1 MSGNIVCVVCNKE
14 NPPGAT
20 RCQKCRSPL
29 RIFDTMKLSDQTA
42 LHTREI
48 GPYQGELPPRTL
60 ALRFLGTREPML
72 VRVKDEVILGRAMP
86 NSSEYLVDL
95 SAHRAGLLGVSR
107 QHAIITRQGRAYTL
121 EDLRSTNG
129 TWVNR
134 QRLVPGQPHTL
145 KSGDQVQLGELI
157 LFVAFAPRIAPAA
170 V

>member
-1 MSGNIVCVVCNKE
+1 MSSNTVCVVCNTE

-29 RIFDTMKLSDQTA
+29 RIFDTMKLWDQSA
-42 LHTREI
+42 LSTREI
-48 GPYQGELPPRTL
+48 SPYPGTLPPRTL
-60 ALRFLGTREPML
+60 ALRFLGKRDPLL
-72 VRVKDEVILGRAMP
+72 VRVDDEIILGRAMP
-86 NSSEYLVDL
+86 RSSEYLVDL
-95 SAHRAGLLGVSR
+95 TDHRAGLLGVSR
-107 QHAIITRQGRAYTL
+107 QHAIICRQGREYTI

-129 TWVNR
+129 TWVNT

-157 LFVAFAPRIAPAA
+157 LHVSFAPRIAPAS